1 MSDKAAR
8 KYFENIPYGKDSKSS
23 EIHGKNNQ
31 LAINTMVQNLVMKHD
46 ALMAVGDKNNAN
58 HFKEEIY
65 QISQELD
72 NLKSLKEEFALNY
85 GGGQGGKNMF
95 SNYTDLT
102 FDRQFWVEQGEILFD
117 ESGKLILSAKGP
129 DGNDIVKRV
138 EDITENWVVRGSEE
152 NDFMARQQSA
162 VRQRNNMGTS
172 LDFDIDWE
180 VSKMLE
186 NEDAWKIFASD
197 KIGGR
202 YFVNDYIEENEQ
214 AIRSGELTDDMLHPD
229 SFNPAFDNRLHDYF
243 ANRLRKAFDPNFQT
257 PAEAMKADEL
267 IARNNTKNTES

>member
-31 LAINTMVQNLVMKHD
+31 LAINTMIQSLVMKYD
-46 ALMAVGDKNNAN
+46 ALMAVGDTNNAN

-102 FDRQFWVEQGEILFD
+102 FDKQFWVEQGEILFD
-117 ESGKLILSAKGP
+117 ESGKLILTAKGP

-138 EDITENWVVRGSEE
+138 EDITENWVVRGTEE

-162 VRQRNNMGTS
+162 VRQRNDIGTP

-186 NEDAWKIFASD
+186 NEDAWKIFVSD

-202 YFVNDYIEENEQ
+202 YFVNDYVEENEQ

-257 PAEAMKADEL
+257 PAEARKADEL
-267 IARNNTKNTES
+267 IAKSNKS